1 MSEHLISVLAG
12 PGRDVPARAAGLRL
26 PMDVE
31 IVSMQVSHPPDSNMW
46 WIQLAVRVPATE
58 RLELLTKR
66 LNRLVDVH
74 QVVTLKQ
81 NVHLRQSVYVSL
93 RSHTA
98 DLVEVG
104 ELARWFG
111 AEMLE
116 LGNEALVL
124 HLTATPERC
133 HAFASLLRPHGVI
146 EIVTN
151 AVSGFRAHPRFQQT
165 FSPKK
170 GGSYGQRVSKHQH

>member
-1 MSEHLISVLAG
+1 MLAG

-81 NVHLRQSVYVSL
+81 NVHVRQSL

-98 DLVEVG
+98 DLVKIG
-104 ELARWFG
+104 ELVRWFG

-116 LGNEALVL
+116 FGTRSRRCFAR
-124 HLTATPERC
+124 TASSR
-133 HAFASLLRPHGVI
+133 S
-146 EIVTN
+146 
-151 AVSGFRAHPRFQQT
+151 
-165 FSPKK
+165 
-170 GGSYGQRVSKHQH
+170 

>member
-1 MSEHLISVLAG
+1 MSEHVISVLAG

-81 NVHLRQSVYVSL
+81 NVHIIQSVYVSL

-98 DLVEVG
+98 DLVQVG
-104 ELARWFG
+104 ELARW
-111 AEMLE
+111 
-116 LGNEALVL
+116 
-124 HLTATPERC
+124 C

-165 FSPKK
+165 FSPQKE
-170 GGSYGQRVSKHQH
+170 GSHGQRVSKQQH